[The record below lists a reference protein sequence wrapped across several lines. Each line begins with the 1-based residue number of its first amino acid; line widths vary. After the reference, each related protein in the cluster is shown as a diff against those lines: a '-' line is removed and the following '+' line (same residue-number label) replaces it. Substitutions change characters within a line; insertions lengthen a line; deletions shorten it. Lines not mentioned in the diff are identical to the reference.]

1 LKTRLLE
8 ATAIEKSFGENVVL
22 KGIDLALSTG
32 ETLSLMGPSGCGKTT
47 VLRLVVGLLKPDR
60 GTIFLFGREISDS
73 ADDESIIE
81 LKRRIGIVF
90 QGGALFDSLNVGENV
105 AFPLRYCLG
114 LSDEGE
120 IERRVFEVLEQVELP
135 GTESLMPAELSG
147 GMRKRIAIARAL
159 VHEPDILL
167 LDEPTT
173 GLDPQ
178 TARHIDRLVSEIG
191 KQRNLGI
198 LAVTHD
204 LVTAVGI
211 SDTILLMDQGRITWS
226 GTPEEWKTSENENV
240 RLFANGLR
248 PVRAGRTVC
257 P

>member
-1 LKTRLLE
+1 MNRLVLE
-8 ATAIEKSFGENVVL
+8 AKSVEKAFGNNIVL
-22 KGIDLALSTG
+22 RGIDLSLSTG
-32 ETLSLMGPSGCGKTT
+32 EILSLMGPSGCGKTT
-47 VLRLVVGLLKPDR
+47 VLRMVVGLLTPDR
-60 GTIFLFGREISDS
+60 GKITLLGKDLAASEEDDS
-73 ADDESIIE
+73 IVD
-81 LKRRIGIVF
+81 LKKRIGIVF
-90 QGGALFDSLNVGENV
+90 QGGALFDSMDIRENV

-114 LSDEGE
+114 LFDEDL
-120 IERRVFEVLEQVELP
+120 IRERVAKVLEQVELP

-147 GMRKRIAIARAL
+147 GMKKRIALARAL
-159 VHEPDILL
+159 VHEPEILL

-191 KQRNLGI
+191 NRLDIGI

-211 SDTILLMDQGRITWS
+211 SDTILLMDQGRISWR
-226 GTPEEWKTSENENV
+226 GTPEEWKKTADENV
-240 RLFANGLR
+240 KRFADGLR
-248 PVRAGRTVC
+248 PVREGRTVC

>member
-1 LKTRLLE
+1 MKACLLE
-8 ATAIEKSFGENVVL
+8 ATAIEKSFGENAVL
-22 KGIDLALSTG
+22 RGIDLALSAG

-47 VLRLVVGLLKPDR
+47 VLRMIVGLIKPDR
-60 GTIFLFGREISDS
+60 GKITIFGREMTHPE
-73 ADDESIIE
+73 DDESTID

-114 LSDEGE
+114 LTDEGE

-147 GMRKRIAIARAL
+147 GMKKRIAIARAL

-191 KQRNLGI
+191 KRRNLGI

-204 LVTAVGI
+204 LVTAIGI
-211 SDTILLMDQGRITWS
+211 SDTILLIDRGKISWR
-226 GTPEEWKTSENENV
+226 GTPEEWKTSEDPNV
-240 RLFANGLR
+240 RKFATGLR

>member
-1 LKTRLLE
+1 MKTRLLE
-8 ATAIEKSFGENVVL
+8 AAAIEKSFGENAVL
-22 KGIDLALSTG
+22 RGIDLSLSTG
-32 ETLSLMGPSGCGKTT
+32 EILSLMGPSGCGKTT
-47 VLRLVVGLLKPDR
+47 VLRMVVGLIKPDR
-60 GTIFLFGREISDS
+60 GQIFLFGKKIEGSE
-73 ADDESIIE
+73 DDESVIE
-81 LKRRIGIVF
+81 LKKRIGIVF
-90 QGGALFDSLNVGENV
+90 QGGALFDSLNVGENI

-114 LSDEGE
+114 LLNEEE
-120 IERRVFEVLEQVELP
+120 IERRVSDVLEQVELP

-147 GMRKRIAIARAL
+147 GMKKRIAIARAL

-191 KQRNLGI
+191 KRRKLGI

-204 LVTAVGI
+204 LVTAIGI
-211 SDTILLMDQGRITWS
+211 SDTILLMDQGKITWR
-226 GTPEEWKTSENENV
+226 GTPEEWKTSEDENV
-240 RLFANGLR
+240 RRFANGLR
-248 PVRAGRTVC
+248 PVREGRTVC